1 MSSRIV
7 DTVNAVTP
15 PASVGLVVLDGHSTG
30 VEDVVRLADGAARPV
45 PGTDA
50 MKRVEESWDAA
61 RQIAATGRVYGR
73 STGVGANRNEDVPTE
88 AAAGHG
94 LRLLRSHAGAI
105 GEELPARQ
113 VRAMLAVRANQLL
126 AGGAGL
132 RPTVVTALCEALET
146 GAYPVVNEFGSV
158 GTGDIAALAQ
168 VGLALAGEHPWRG
181 LDGSDAAGADAPGP
195 GTSELGMSE
204 PDAPGLG
211 TSESGGAESGA
222 GRSGSHPGGQASS
235 GPGGQ
240 PVSDLGGQPVSDL
253 GGRPVSDLGGQAS
266 SGSGGQLASDPGGQ
280 APSGPGGRQVS
291 SPGGQP
297 VSGPGGQASSGPG
310 GQPVSDPGGQSVS
323 RPGGQLASD
332 PGGQPVSGPGGYPV
346 SGPGWQ
352 SVSRPRGQSAPPE
365 PQALDNNDALALIS
379 SNALTLGQAALALHE
394 LRGLIGATQ
403 VVAAL
408 SLLAVDGSHEAYA
421 APVHAARP
429 HKGSTEVARRMREL
443 IGAADRPTPP
453 LGRIQ
458 DPYGFRCV
466 PQIHGPA
473 HDAAD
478 ALEGVLTV
486 EINAAAENPL
496 ISPEDM
502 AAYHHGG
509 FYQAQLALALDHF
522 RLAVTQVARLS
533 TSRLST
539 LNEPAY
545 TRLRPFLADHEP
557 ASSGV
562 MILEYAAAA
571 ALGDLRAFS
580 APASLGHAVLSRGV
594 EEQASFASL
603 AARQT
608 LRACGAYRLVVG
620 CELVAAVRALRQRDL
635 RPEPELPAGRALEL
649 AESVLEPD
657 QADRP
662 LTDDVTAAAALL
674 DRFTD
679 IWRGSAS

>member
-1 MSSRIV
+1 MSSRNA
-7 DTVNAVTP
+7 DTSRAVVAGLT
-15 PASVGLVVLDGHSTG
+15 AGLVVLDGRSTG
-30 VEDVVRLADGAARPV
+30 VTDIVRLADGAARPV
-45 PGTDA
+45 PGTEA
-50 MKRVEESWDAA
+50 MKRVEQSWDAA

-88 AAAGHG
+88 AAAEHG

-168 VGLALAGEHPWRG
+168 VGLALVGEHPWRG
-181 LDGSDAAGADAPGP
+181 
-195 GTSELGMSE
+195 
-204 PDAPGLG
+204 PDASRTP
-211 TSESGGAESGA
+211 
-222 GRSGSHPGGQASS
+222 
-235 GPGGQ
+235 
-240 PVSDLGGQPVSDL
+240 PVP
-253 GGRPVSDLGGQAS
+253 A
-266 SGSGGQLASDPGGQ
+266 
-280 APSGPGGRQVS
+280 APSGPSGPRSPEQGVPPRVQAPSVQAQGPSPLGLGERVTSFGEEVS
-291 SPGGQP
+291 SVGQ
-297 VSGPGGQASSGPG
+297 G
-310 GQPVSDPGGQSVS
+310 
-323 RPGGQLASD
+323 L
-332 PGGQPVSGPGGYPV
+332 
-346 SGPGWQ
+346 
-352 SVSRPRGQSAPPE
+352 PPE
-365 PQALDNNDALALIS
+365 PQPLDNNDALALIS
-379 SNALTLGQAALALHE
+379 SNALTLGQSALALDE
-394 LRGLIGATQ
+394 LRGLIEATQ

-429 HKGSTEVARRMREL
+429 HQGSVEVARRMREL

-473 HDAAD
+473 QDAAD
-478 ALEGVLTV
+478 ALEEVLVV

-620 CELVAAVRALRQRDL
+620 CELVSAVRALRQRDL
-635 RPEPELPAGRALEL
+635 RPDPELPVGRAMEL
-649 AESVLEPD
+649 AESVLGLD
-657 QADRP
+657 QTDRP

-679 IWRGSAS
+679 IWRGSES

>member
-7 DTVNAVTP
+7 DAPSAETSGHTA
-15 PASVGLVVLDGHSTG
+15 LVVLDGIGLG

-45 PGTDA
+45 AATDA
-50 MKRVEESWDAA
+50 MKRAEESWGAA
-61 RQIAATGRVYGR
+61 RLIAATGRVYGR

-88 AAAGHG
+88 AAAEHG

-105 GEELPARQ
+105 GAELPARE

-132 RPTVVTALCEALET
+132 RPTVITAMCEALES
-146 GAYPVVNEFGSV
+146 GAHPVVNEFGSV
-158 GTGDIAALAQ
+158 GTGDLAALAQ
-168 VGLALAGEHPWRG
+168 TGLALAGEHPWRG
-181 LDGSDAAGADAPGP
+181 AGAPEA
-195 GTSELGMSE
+195 
-204 PDAPGLG
+204 
-211 TSESGGAESGA
+211 
-222 GRSGSHPGGQASS
+222 
-235 GPGGQ
+235 Q
-240 PVSDLGGQPVSDL
+240 P
-253 GGRPVSDLGGQAS
+253 
-266 SGSGGQLASDPGGQ
+266 
-280 APSGPGGRQVS
+280 
-291 SPGGQP
+291 
-297 VSGPGGQASSGPG
+297 
-310 GQPVSDPGGQSVS
+310 
-323 RPGGQLASD
+323 
-332 PGGQPVSGPGGYPV
+332 
-346 SGPGWQ
+346 
-352 SVSRPRGQSAPPE
+352 
-365 PQALDNNDALALIS
+365 LDNNDALAFIS

-394 LRGLIGATQ
+394 LRGLVAATQ

-421 APVHAARP
+421 APVHTARP
-429 HKGSTEVARRMREL
+429 HRGSSEVAREMRAF
-443 IGAADRPTPP
+443 IGAEDRPTPP
-453 LGRIQ
+453 LGRLQ
-458 DPYGFRCV
+458 DPYGFRCL

-478 ALEGVLTV
+478 ALEQVLAV

-509 FYQAQLALALDHF
+509 FYQAQLALSLDHF
-522 RLAVTQVARLS
+522 RLALTQVARLS

-545 TRLRPFLADHEP
+545 TRLKPFLADHEP

-562 MILEYAAAA
+562 MILEYAAGA

-608 LRACGAYRLVVG
+608 LRACDAYRLVVG
-620 CELVAAVRALRQRDL
+620 CELVAAVRALRLRGL
-635 RPEPELPAGRALEL
+635 RPEPELGVSRALEL
-649 AESVLEPD
+649 AESVLD
-657 QADRP
+657 DDLADRP

-679 IWRGSAS
+679 IWRGSAA

>member
-1 MSSRIV
+1 MVSHIV
-7 DTVNAVTP
+7 DAP
-15 PASVGLVVLDGHSTG
+15 SSVHSAAVVLDGTG
-30 VEDVVRLADGAARPV
+30 LGVDDVVRLADGSALPV
-45 PGTDA
+45 PEPGA
-50 MKRVEESWDAA
+50 MRRVEHSWNAA

-105 GEELPARQ
+105 GEQLPARQ
-113 VRAMLAVRANQLL
+113 VRAMLAVRVNQLL

-132 RPTVVTALCEALET
+132 RPGVVTALCEALES

-181 LDGSDAAGADAPGP
+181 AGA
-195 GTSELGMSE
+195 
-204 PDAPGLG
+204 
-211 TSESGGAESGA
+211 
-222 GRSGSHPGGQASS
+222 
-235 GPGGQ
+235 
-240 PVSDLGGQPVSDL
+240 
-253 GGRPVSDLGGQAS
+253 
-266 SGSGGQLASDPGGQ
+266 
-280 APSGPGGRQVS
+280 
-291 SPGGQP
+291 
-297 VSGPGGQASSGPG
+297 
-310 GQPVSDPGGQSVS
+310 
-323 RPGGQLASD
+323 
-332 PGGQPVSGPGGYPV
+332 
-346 SGPGWQ
+346 
-352 SVSRPRGQSAPPE
+352 PE
-365 PQALDNNDALALIS
+365 PQSLDNNDALALIS
-379 SNALTLGQAALALHE
+379 SNALTLGQSALALHE
-394 LRGLIGATQ
+394 LRGLVGATQ

-429 HKGSTEVARRMREL
+429 HRGSTEVARRMREL

-458 DPYGFRCV
+458 DSYGFRCL

-478 ALEGVLTV
+478 ALEQVLTV

-496 ISPEDM
+496 IAPEDL

-522 RLAVTQVARLS
+522 RLALTQVARLS

-545 TRLRPFLADHEP
+545 TRLRPFLADHQP

-562 MILEYAAAA
+562 MILEYAAGA
-571 ALGDLRAFS
+571 ALGELRAFS

-635 RPEPELPAGRALEL
+635 RPDPGLPAGRAFAL
-649 AESVLEPD
+649 AESVLDADP
-657 QADRP
+657 ADRP
-662 LTDDVTAAAALL
+662 LTDDVTQAAALL
-674 DRFTD
+674 DRFTE

>member
-1 MSSRIV
+1 MSSRV
-7 DTVNAVTP
+7 VAAP
-15 PASVGLVVLDGHSTG
+15 QSVPSPRAATVVLDGSGLG
-30 VEDVVRLADGAARPV
+30 VEDVVRLADGTARPV
-45 PGTDA
+45 PAAGA
-50 MKRVEESWDAA
+50 LRRVEESWNAA
-61 RQIAATGRVYGR
+61 RRIAATGRVYGR
-73 STGVGANRNEDVPTE
+73 STGVGANRNVDVPAE
-88 AAAGHG
+88 AVAGHG

-113 VRAMLAVRANQLL
+113 VRATLAVRANQLL

-132 RPTVVTALCEALET
+132 RPGVVTALCEALET
-146 GAYPVVNEFGSV
+146 GAHPAVNEFGSV

-168 VGLALAGEHPWRG
+168 VGLALAGEHPWH
-181 LDGSDAAGADAPGP
+181 GP
-195 GTSELGMSE
+195 G
-204 PDAPGLG
+204 AP
-211 TSESGGAESGA
+211 
-222 GRSGSHPGGQASS
+222 
-235 GPGGQ
+235 
-240 PVSDLGGQPVSDL
+240 
-253 GGRPVSDLGGQAS
+253 
-266 SGSGGQLASDPGGQ
+266 
-280 APSGPGGRQVS
+280 APLP
-291 SPGGQP
+291 
-297 VSGPGGQASSGPG
+297 
-310 GQPVSDPGGQSVS
+310 
-323 RPGGQLASD
+323 
-332 PGGQPVSGPGGYPV
+332 
-346 SGPGWQ
+346 
-352 SVSRPRGQSAPPE
+352 
-365 PQALDNNDALALIS
+365 LDNNDALALIS
-379 SNALTLGQAALALHE
+379 SNALTLGQSALALDE

-429 HKGSTEVARRMREL
+429 HRGSVEVARRMREL

-453 LGRIQ
+453 PGPLCRVRPASGDGASRVTPARSEREAPGRIQ
-458 DPYGFRCV
+458 DPYGFRCL

-473 HDAAD
+473 LDAAD
-478 ALEGVLTV
+478 ALEQILTV
-486 EINAAAENPL
+486 EMNAAAENPL
-496 ISPEDM
+496 IAPEDL

-509 FYQAQLALALDHF
+509 FYAAQLALALDHF
-522 RLAVTQVARLS
+522 RLALMQVARLS

-562 MILEYAAAA
+562 MILEYAAGA
-571 ALGDLRAFS
+571 ALGELRAFS

-608 LRACGAYRLVVG
+608 LRACGAYRLVAG

-635 RPEPELPAGRALEL
+635 RPDPGLPAGRAFAL
-649 AESVLEPD
+649 AESVLDPD
-657 QADRP
+657 PADRP
-662 LTDDVTAAAALL
+662 LTKDVTEAAALL

>member
-7 DTVNAVTP
+7 DATGAVADGVSAP
-15 PASVGLVVLDGHSTG
+15 VVLDGRGLG
-30 VEDVVRLADGAARPV
+30 VADVVRLADGAARPV
-45 PGTDA
+45 PAPDAVQRMTDT
-50 MKRVEESWDAA
+50 WDAA

-132 RPTVVTALCEALET
+132 RPTVVTALCEALES
-146 GAYPVVNEFGSV
+146 GAHPVVNEFGSV
-158 GTGDIAALAQ
+158 GTGDLAALAQ
-168 VGLALAGEHPWRG
+168 LGLALVGEHPWRG
-181 LDGSDAAGADAPGP
+181 TAAP
-195 GTSELGMSE
+195 
-204 PDAPGLG
+204 
-211 TSESGGAESGA
+211 
-222 GRSGSHPGGQASS
+222 
-235 GPGGQ
+235 Q
-240 PVSDLGGQPVSDL
+240 PQP
-253 GGRPVSDLGGQAS
+253 
-266 SGSGGQLASDPGGQ
+266 
-280 APSGPGGRQVS
+280 
-291 SPGGQP
+291 
-297 VSGPGGQASSGPG
+297 
-310 GQPVSDPGGQSVS
+310 
-323 RPGGQLASD
+323 
-332 PGGQPVSGPGGYPV
+332 
-346 SGPGWQ
+346 
-352 SVSRPRGQSAPPE
+352 
-365 PQALDNNDALALIS
+365 LDNNDALALIS
-379 SNALTLGQAALALHE
+379 SNALTLGQSALALHE
-394 LRGLIGATQ
+394 LRGLIAATQ

-421 APVHAARP
+421 APVHLARP
-429 HKGSTEVARRMREL
+429 HRGSAEVARRMRRL
-443 IGAADRPTPP
+443 IGADERPTPP

-458 DPYGFRCV
+458 DPYGFRCL

-478 ALEGVLTV
+478 ALEEVLTI

-496 ISPEDM
+496 ISAQDLT
-502 AAYHHGG
+502 AYHHGG

-545 TRLRPFLADHEP
+545 TRLRPFLADPEP

-562 MILEYAAAA
+562 MILEYAAGA

-608 LRACGAYRLVVG
+608 LRVCGAYRLVVG
-620 CELVAAVRALRQRDL
+620 CELVAAVRALHQRDL
-635 RPEPELPAGRALEL
+635 RPEPGLLVSRALEL
-649 AESVLEPD
+649 AESVLDED

-662 LTDDVTAAAALL
+662 LTDDVTAAARLL

-679 IWRGSAS
+679 IWRGSGA

>member
-1 MSSRIV
+1 MSSQIV
-7 DTVNAVTP
+7 DAP
-15 PASVGLVVLDGHSTG
+15 SSVHTGLVVLDGIGLG
-30 VEDVVRLADGAARPV
+30 VADVVRLADGAARPV

-50 MKRVEESWDAA
+50 MKRVTESWDAA

-73 STGVGANRNEDVPTE
+73 STGVGANRNESVPTE
-88 AAAGHG
+88 AAAEHG

-132 RPTVVTALCEALET
+132 RPTVVTALCEALES

-168 VGLALAGEHPWRG
+168 VALALAGEHPWRNATGTGEG
-181 LDGSDAAGADAPGP
+181 LSGTSGGPGAAG
-195 GTSELGMSE
+195 T
-204 PDAPGLG
+204 
-211 TSESGGAESGA
+211 SGA
-222 GRSGSHPGGQASS
+222 GGSGRAG
-235 GPGGQ
+235 
-240 PVSDLGGQPVSDL
+240 VE
-253 GGRPVSDLGGQAS
+253 
-266 SGSGGQLASDPGGQ
+266 GSGGRGGSGSVRGSVGAPGAQL
-280 APSGPGGRQVS
+280 
-291 SPGGQP
+291 
-297 VSGPGGQASSGPG
+297 
-310 GQPVSDPGGQSVS
+310 
-323 RPGGQLASD
+323 
-332 PGGQPVSGPGGYPV
+332 
-346 SGPGWQ
+346 
-352 SVSRPRGQSAPPE
+352 
-365 PQALDNNDALALIS
+365 LDNNDALAFIS
-379 SNALTLGQAALALHE
+379 SNALTLGQAALALDE
-394 LRGLIGATQ
+394 LRGLLEATQ
-403 VVAAL
+403 VVGAL

-429 HKGSTEVARRMREL
+429 HRGSSEVARRMREL
-443 IGAADRPTPP
+443 IGADERPTPP

-458 DPYGFRCV
+458 DPYGFRCL

-478 ALEGVLTV
+478 ALEEVV
-486 EINAAAENPL
+486 AIEINAAAENPL
-496 ISPEDM
+496 ITPEDM

-522 RLAVTQVARLS
+522 RLALTQVARLS

-562 MILEYAAAA
+562 MILEYAAGA
-571 ALGDLRAFS
+571 ALGELRAFS

-635 RPEPELPAGRALEL
+635 GPDPDLPVGRALEL
-649 AESVLEPD
+649 AMSVLDED

-662 LTDDVTAAAALL
+662 LTDDVTAATALL

-679 IWRGSAS
+679 IWRGSES

>member
-1 MSSRIV
+1 MTEYVESTGAEEVVWSMSSPIMGAP
-7 DTVNAVTP
+7 DAPAAAQTATTVP
-15 PASVGLVVLDGHSTG
+15 VGLVVLDGRALG
-30 VEDVVRLADGAARPV
+30 VADVVRLADGVVRPV
-45 PGTDA
+45 ADGA
-50 MKRVEESWDAA
+50 AVRRVEESWEAA
-61 RQIAATGRVYGR
+61 RLIAAAGRVYGR
-73 STGVGANRNEDVPTE
+73 STGVGANRSEDVPTE

-132 RPTVVTALCEALET
+132 RPTVVTALCAALES
-146 GAYPVVNEFGSV
+146 GAHPVVNEFGSV

-168 VGLALAGEHPWRG
+168 VGLALAGEHPWRVPG
-181 LDGSDAAGADAPGP
+181 AGSGFADGP
-195 GTSELGMSE
+195 GGGSG
-204 PDAPGLG
+204 PG
-211 TSESGGAESGA
+211 SGA
-222 GRSGSHPGGQASS
+222 GFGVPA
-235 GPGGQ
+235 
-240 PVSDLGGQPVSDL
+240 
-253 GGRPVSDLGGQAS
+253 A
-266 SGSGGQLASDPGGQ
+266 
-280 APSGPGGRQVS
+280 
-291 SPGGQP
+291 
-297 VSGPGGQASSGPG
+297 
-310 GQPVSDPGGQSVS
+310 
-323 RPGGQLASD
+323 
-332 PGGQPVSGPGGYPV
+332 
-346 SGPGWQ
+346 
-352 SVSRPRGQSAPPE
+352 
-365 PQALDNNDALALIS
+365 QALDNNDALALIS

-394 LRGLIGATQ
+394 LRGLIAATQ

-421 APVHAARP
+421 APVHGARA
-429 HKGSTEVARRMREL
+429 HRGSREVARRMREL

-458 DPYGFRCV
+458 DPYGFRCL

-473 HDAAD
+473 LDAAD
-478 ALEGVLTV
+478 ALEGVLEI

-496 ISPEDM
+496 IVPEDM

-522 RLAVTQVARLS
+522 RLATTQVARLS
-533 TSRLST
+533 TSRLSS

-562 MILEYAAAA
+562 MILEYAAGA

-608 LRACGAYRLVVG
+608 LRACRAYRLVVG

-635 RPEPELPAGRALEL
+635 RPDPELPVGRALEL
-649 AESVLEPD
+649 AEAVLDPD
-657 QADRP
+657 PADRP
-662 LTDDVTAAAALL
+662 LTEDVRAAAVLL
-674 DRFTD
+674 DRFTE
-679 IWRGSAS
+679 IWTDVQADPLRGSAS

>member
-1 MSSRIV
+1 MV
-7 DTVNAVTP
+7 DA
-15 PASVGLVVLDGHSTG
+15 PASVHSGLVVLDGIGLG
-30 VEDVVRLADGAARPV
+30 VEDVVRLADGTVRPV
-45 PGTDA
+45 PGSDA
-50 MKRVEESWDAA
+50 MRRAEESWNAA

-105 GEELPARQ
+105 GAQLPARQ

-132 RPTVVTALCEALET
+132 RPGVITALCEALES

-168 VGLALAGEHPWRG
+168 AGLALVGEHPWRG
-181 LDGSDAAGADAPGP
+181 AEPPAP
-195 GTSELGMSE
+195 
-204 PDAPGLG
+204 
-211 TSESGGAESGA
+211 
-222 GRSGSHPGGQASS
+222 
-235 GPGGQ
+235 Q
-240 PVSDLGGQPVSDL
+240 P
-253 GGRPVSDLGGQAS
+253 
-266 SGSGGQLASDPGGQ
+266 
-280 APSGPGGRQVS
+280 
-291 SPGGQP
+291 
-297 VSGPGGQASSGPG
+297 
-310 GQPVSDPGGQSVS
+310 
-323 RPGGQLASD
+323 
-332 PGGQPVSGPGGYPV
+332 
-346 SGPGWQ
+346 
-352 SVSRPRGQSAPPE
+352 
-365 PQALDNNDALALIS
+365 LDNNDALALIS
-379 SNALTLGQAALALHE
+379 SNALTLGQSALALHE
-394 LRGLIGATQ
+394 LRGLIEATQ

-429 HKGSTEVARRMREL
+429 HRGSVEVARRMRRL
-443 IGAADRPTPP
+443 TGAADRPVPP

-458 DPYGFRCV
+458 DPYGFRCL

-478 ALEGVLTV
+478 ALGQVLTV

-496 ISPEDM
+496 ISPEDL

-562 MILEYAAAA
+562 MILEYAAGA

-635 RPEPELPAGRALEL
+635 KPGPEIPAGRALAL
-649 AESVLEPD
+649 AESVLDEDP
-657 QADRP
+657 ADRP
-662 LTDDVTAAAALL
+662 LTHDVTSAAALL

-679 IWRGSAS
+679 IWRGSGT

>member
-1 MSSRIV
+1 MPSRVV
-7 DTVNAVTP
+7 DRPGTATP
-15 PASVGLVVLDGHSTG
+15 EHRGLVVLDGVGLG
-30 VEDVVRLADGAARPV
+30 VADVVRLADGAARPV

-50 MKRVEESWDAA
+50 MKRVAESWDAA

-105 GEELPARQ
+105 GAELPARQ
-113 VRAMLAVRANQLL
+113 VRATLAVRANQLL

-132 RPTVVTALCEALET
+132 RPSIVTALCEALET

-168 VGLALAGEHPWRG
+168 VGLALAGEQPWRG
-181 LDGSDAAGADAPGP
+181 PDGP
-195 GTSELGMSE
+195 TS
-204 PDAPGLG
+204 PPAVR
-211 TSESGGAESGA
+211 A
-222 GRSGSHPGGQASS
+222 
-235 GPGGQ
+235 
-240 PVSDLGGQPVSDL
+240 
-253 GGRPVSDLGGQAS
+253 
-266 SGSGGQLASDPGGQ
+266 
-280 APSGPGGRQVS
+280 
-291 SPGGQP
+291 
-297 VSGPGGQASSGPG
+297 
-310 GQPVSDPGGQSVS
+310 
-323 RPGGQLASD
+323 
-332 PGGQPVSGPGGYPV
+332 
-346 SGPGWQ
+346 
-352 SVSRPRGQSAPPE
+352 PE
-365 PQALDNNDALALIS
+365 PQPLDNNDALALIS
-379 SNALTLGQAALALHE
+379 SNALTLGQSALALHE
-394 LRGLIGATQ
+394 LRGLVAATQ

-421 APVHAARP
+421 APVHEARP
-429 HKGSTEVARRMREL
+429 HRGSAEVARRMRQL

-458 DPYGFRCV
+458 DPYGFRCL
-466 PQIHGPA
+466 PQVHGPA

-478 ALEGVLTV
+478 LLEEVLTT

-496 ISPEDM
+496 ICPEDM

-509 FYQAQLALALDHF
+509 FYQAQLSLTLDHF
-522 RLAVTQVARLS
+522 RLAITQVARLS

-545 TRLRPFLADHEP
+545 TRLRPFLADHEA

-562 MILEYAAAA
+562 MILEYAAEA
-571 ALGDLRAFS
+571 ALGELRAFS

-635 RPEPELPAGRALEL
+635 RPDPELPVGRALAL
-649 AESVLEPD
+649 AESVLDDD

-662 LTDDVTAAAALL
+662 LTDDVSAAAALL

-679 IWRGSAS
+679 IWRGSTS

>member
-1 MSSRIV
+1 
-7 DTVNAVTP
+7 
-15 PASVGLVVLDGHSTG
+15 
-30 VEDVVRLADGAARPV
+30 VRLADGLARPV
-45 PGTDA
+45 AGTDG
-50 MKRVEESWDAA
+50 MKRAEASWDAA

-146 GAYPVVNEFGSV
+146 GAFPVVNEFGSV

-168 VGLALAGEHPWRG
+168 LGLALAGEHPWRG
-181 LDGSDAAGADAPGP
+181 P
-195 GTSELGMSE
+195 
-204 PDAPGLG
+204 
-211 TSESGGAESGA
+211 GGAA
-222 GRSGSHPGGQASS
+222 PAALA
-235 GPGGQ
+235 PAPQ
-240 PVSDLGGQPVSDL
+240 P
-253 GGRPVSDLGGQAS
+253 
-266 SGSGGQLASDPGGQ
+266 
-280 APSGPGGRQVS
+280 
-291 SPGGQP
+291 
-297 VSGPGGQASSGPG
+297 
-310 GQPVSDPGGQSVS
+310 
-323 RPGGQLASD
+323 
-332 PGGQPVSGPGGYPV
+332 
-346 SGPGWQ
+346 
-352 SVSRPRGQSAPPE
+352 
-365 PQALDNNDALALIS
+365 LDNNDALALIS

-429 HKGSTEVARRMREL
+429 HRGSVEVARRMREL

-458 DPYGFRCV
+458 DPYGFRCL

-473 HDAAD
+473 QDAAD
-478 ALEGVLTV
+478 ALEEVLAV

-539 LNEPAY
+539 LNEPVY
-545 TRLRPFLADHEP
+545 TRLRPFLAGQEA

-562 MILEYAAAA
+562 MILEYAAGA

-608 LRACGAYRLVVG
+608 LRACDAYRLVVG
-620 CELVAAVRALRQRDL
+620 CELVAAVRALRQRGL

-649 AESVLEPD
+649 AEAVLDAE

-679 IWRGSAS
+679 IWRGSTP

>member
-7 DTVNAVTP
+7 DTLGTTH
-15 PASVGLVVLDGHSTG
+15 SGLVVLDGIGMG
-30 VEDVVRLADGAARPV
+30 VEDVVRLADGTARPV
-45 PGTDA
+45 PGTDGMRRA
-50 MKRVEESWDAA
+50 EESWDAA

-73 STGVGANRNEDVPTE
+73 STGVGANRNETVPTE

-105 GEELPARQ
+105 GDELPARQ

-132 RPTVVTALCEALET
+132 RPSVVTALCEALES
-146 GAYPVVNEFGSV
+146 GAYPAVNEFGSV

-168 VGLALAGEHPWRG
+168 VGLALVGEHHWRG
-181 LDGSDAAGADAPGP
+181 AGAPAP
-195 GTSELGMSE
+195 
-204 PDAPGLG
+204 
-211 TSESGGAESGA
+211 
-222 GRSGSHPGGQASS
+222 
-235 GPGGQ
+235 Q
-240 PVSDLGGQPVSDL
+240 P
-253 GGRPVSDLGGQAS
+253 
-266 SGSGGQLASDPGGQ
+266 
-280 APSGPGGRQVS
+280 
-291 SPGGQP
+291 
-297 VSGPGGQASSGPG
+297 
-310 GQPVSDPGGQSVS
+310 
-323 RPGGQLASD
+323 
-332 PGGQPVSGPGGYPV
+332 
-346 SGPGWQ
+346 
-352 SVSRPRGQSAPPE
+352 
-365 PQALDNNDALALIS
+365 LDNNDALALIS
-379 SNALTLGQAALALHE
+379 SNALTLGQSALALHE
-394 LRGLIGATQ
+394 LRGLIEATQ

-408 SLLAVDGSHEAYA
+408 SLLAVDGSHEAFA

-429 HKGSTEVARRMREL
+429 HRGSAEVARRMREL

-458 DPYGFRCV
+458 DPYGFRCL

-473 HDAAD
+473 QDAAD
-478 ALEGVLTV
+478 ALEQVLTI

-496 ISPEDM
+496 ISAEDL

-533 TSRLST
+533 TSRLSS
-539 LNEPAY
+539 LNEPAF
-545 TRLRPFLADHEP
+545 TRLRPFLADQEP

-562 MILEYAAAA
+562 MILEYAAGA

-608 LRACGAYRLVVG
+608 LRACRAYRLVVG
-620 CELVAAVRALRQRDL
+620 CELVAAVRALRQREL
-635 RPEPELPAGRALEL
+635 RPEPGLGAGRALEL
-649 AESVLEPD
+649 AEAVLEADP
-657 QADRP
+657 ADRP

-679 IWRGSAS
+679 IWRGSTS

>member
-1 MSSRIV
+1 MSSRNA
-7 DTVNAVTP
+7 DTSSEVVAGLT
-15 PASVGLVVLDGHSTG
+15 AGLVVLDGCSTG
-30 VEDVVRLADGAARPV
+30 VTDIVRLADGAARPV
-45 PGTDA
+45 PGTEA
-50 MKRVEESWDAA
+50 MKRVEQSWDAA

-88 AAAGHG
+88 AAAEHG

-168 VGLALAGEHPWRG
+168 LGLALVGEHPWRG
-181 LDGSDAAGADAPGP
+181 PEQGVPP
-195 GTSELGMSE
+195 
-204 PDAPGLG
+204 
-211 TSESGGAESGA
+211 
-222 GRSGSHPGGQASS
+222 Q
-235 GPGGQ
+235 
-240 PVSDLGGQPVSDL
+240 V
-253 GGRPVSDLGGQAS
+253 
-266 SGSGGQLASDPGGQ
+266 Q
-280 APSGPGGRQVS
+280 APSAQAQVQAPSVQSQGPSPLGLGERVTSFGEEVS
-291 SPGGQP
+291 SVG
-297 VSGPGGQASSGPG
+297 
-310 GQPVSDPGGQSVS
+310 
-323 RPGGQLASD
+323 
-332 PGGQPVSGPGGYPV
+332 
-346 SGPGWQ
+346 
-352 SVSRPRGQSAPPE
+352 RGLPPE
-365 PQALDNNDALALIS
+365 PQPLDNNDALALIS
-379 SNALTLGQAALALHE
+379 SNALTLGQSALALDE
-394 LRGLIGATQ
+394 LRGLIEATQ

-429 HKGSTEVARRMREL
+429 HKGSAEVARRMREL

-458 DPYGFRCV
+458 DPYGFRCI

-473 HDAAD
+473 QDAAD
-478 ALEGVLTV
+478 ALEGVLV
-486 EINAAAENPL
+486 IEINAAAENPL

-620 CELVAAVRALRQRDL
+620 CELVSAVRALRQRDL
-635 RPEPELPAGRALEL
+635 RPDPELPVGRAMEL
-649 AESVLEPD
+649 AESVLGLD
-657 QADRP
+657 QTDRP

-679 IWRGSAS
+679 IWRGSES

>member
-7 DTVNAVTP
+7 DTPDPVKVGHT
-15 PASVGLVVLDGHSTG
+15 GLVVLDGIGLG
-30 VEDVVRLADGAARPV
+30 VADVVRLADGSARPV

-50 MKRVEESWDAA
+50 MKRVTESWDAA

-88 AAAGHG
+88 AAAEHG

-113 VRAMLAVRANQLL
+113 VRATLAVRANQLL

-132 RPTVVTALCEALET
+132 RPTVVTALCAALES
-146 GAYPVVNEFGSV
+146 GAHPVVNEFGSV

-181 LDGSDAAGADAPGP
+181 ADGAA
-195 GTSELGMSE
+195 
-204 PDAPGLG
+204 
-211 TSESGGAESGA
+211 
-222 GRSGSHPGGQASS
+222 
-235 GPGGQ
+235 
-240 PVSDLGGQPVSDL
+240 
-253 GGRPVSDLGGQAS
+253 
-266 SGSGGQLASDPGGQ
+266 
-280 APSGPGGRQVS
+280 
-291 SPGGQP
+291 
-297 VSGPGGQASSGPG
+297 
-310 GQPVSDPGGQSVS
+310 
-323 RPGGQLASD
+323 
-332 PGGQPVSGPGGYPV
+332 
-346 SGPGWQ
+346 
-352 SVSRPRGQSAPPE
+352 PE
-365 PQALDNNDALALIS
+365 PQLLDNNDALAFIS

-394 LRGLIGATQ
+394 LRGLIEATQ
-403 VVAAL
+403 VVGAL

-429 HKGSTEVARRMREL
+429 HRGSVEVARRMREL
-443 IGAADRPTPP
+443 IGAEDRPTPP

-458 DPYGFRCV
+458 DPYGFRCL

-473 HDAAD
+473 QDAAD
-478 ALEGVLTV
+478 TLEEVLAI

-522 RLAVTQVARLS
+522 RLALTQVARLS

-539 LNEPAY
+539 LNEPAF
-545 TRLRPFLADHEP
+545 TRLRPFLADPEP

-562 MILEYAAAA
+562 MILEYAAGA

-635 RPEPELPAGRALEL
+635 RPDPDLPVGRALEL
-649 AESVLEPD
+649 AEAVLEEDP
-657 QADRP
+657 ADRP
-662 LTDDVTAAAALL
+662 LTGDVTAAAALL

-679 IWRGSAS
+679 IWRGSEA

>member
-1 MSSRIV
+1 MVV
-7 DTVNAVTP
+7 DSG
-15 PASVGLVVLDGHSTG
+15 SVFLDGRELT
-30 VEDVVRLADGAARPV
+30 VADVVRLADGTARPV
-45 PGTDA
+45 PAEEA
-50 MKRVEESWDAA
+50 MKRASRSWDAA
-61 RQIAATGRVYGR
+61 RRIAATGRVYGR

-94 LRLLRSHAGAI
+94 LRLLRSHAGGI

-132 RPTVVTALCEALET
+132 RPTVVTALCEALRS
-146 GAYPVVNEFGSV
+146 GAHPAVNEFGSV
-158 GTGDIAALAQ
+158 GTGDLTALAQ
-168 VGLALAGEHPWRG
+168 VGLALAGEHPWHG
-181 LDGSDAAGADAPGP
+181 TGA
-195 GTSELGMSE
+195 
-204 PDAPGLG
+204 
-211 TSESGGAESGA
+211 
-222 GRSGSHPGGQASS
+222 
-235 GPGGQ
+235 
-240 PVSDLGGQPVSDL
+240 
-253 GGRPVSDLGGQAS
+253 
-266 SGSGGQLASDPGGQ
+266 
-280 APSGPGGRQVS
+280 
-291 SPGGQP
+291 
-297 VSGPGGQASSGPG
+297 
-310 GQPVSDPGGQSVS
+310 
-323 RPGGQLASD
+323 
-332 PGGQPVSGPGGYPV
+332 
-346 SGPGWQ
+346 
-352 SVSRPRGQSAPPE
+352 PE
-365 PQALDNNDALALIS
+365 PQPLDNNDALALIS

-394 LRGLIGATQ
+394 LRGLVAATQ

-408 SLLAVDGSHEAYA
+408 SLLAVDGSHEPYA

-429 HKGSTEVARRMREL
+429 HRGSTEVARRMREL
-443 IGAADRPTPP
+443 TGAADRPAPP

-458 DPYGFRCV
+458 DPYGFRCL

-478 ALEGVLTV
+478 ALEAVLAV

-496 ISPEDM
+496 IAVEDL

-533 TSRLST
+533 TSRLHT

-545 TRLRPFLADHEP
+545 TRLKPFLADQVP
-557 ASSGV
+557 VSSGV
-562 MILEYAAAA
+562 MILEYSAAA

-635 RPEPELPAGRALEL
+635 RPAPGLPVARALEL
-649 AESVLEPD
+649 AEAVLDED

-662 LTDDVTAAAALL
+662 LTRDVTAAAALL
-674 DRFTD
+674 DRFTE
-679 IWRGSAS
+679 IWRGNGA

>member
-1 MSSRIV
+1 MMSSRIV
-7 DTVNAVTP
+7 DAPGEVD
-15 PASVGLVVLDGHSTG
+15 SGLVVLDGRGLDVSG
-30 VEDVVRLADGAARPV
+30 VVRLADGTARPV
-45 PGTDA
+45 PAADA
-50 MKRVEESWDAA
+50 MKRAEDSWDAA
-61 RQIAATGRVYGR
+61 RRIAATGRVYGR
-73 STGVGANRNEDVPTE
+73 STGVGANRNEDVPTD
-88 AAAGHG
+88 AAAAHG

-113 VRAMLAVRANQLL
+113 VRAMLAVRANQVL

-146 GAYPVVNEFGSV
+146 GAHPVVNEFGSV

-168 VGLALAGEHPWRG
+168 VGLALAGEHPWR
-181 LDGSDAAGADAPGP
+181 AAGA
-195 GTSELGMSE
+195 
-204 PDAPGLG
+204 
-211 TSESGGAESGA
+211 
-222 GRSGSHPGGQASS
+222 
-235 GPGGQ
+235 
-240 PVSDLGGQPVSDL
+240 
-253 GGRPVSDLGGQAS
+253 
-266 SGSGGQLASDPGGQ
+266 
-280 APSGPGGRQVS
+280 
-291 SPGGQP
+291 
-297 VSGPGGQASSGPG
+297 
-310 GQPVSDPGGQSVS
+310 
-323 RPGGQLASD
+323 
-332 PGGQPVSGPGGYPV
+332 
-346 SGPGWQ
+346 
-352 SVSRPRGQSAPPE
+352 PE
-365 PQALDNNDALALIS
+365 PQPLDNNDALALIS
-379 SNALTLGQAALALHE
+379 SNALTLGQSALALHE
-394 LRGLIGATQ
+394 LRGLLAATQ

-429 HKGSTEVARRMREL
+429 HRGSADVARRMRRL

-458 DPYGFRCV
+458 DPYGFRCL

-473 HDAAD
+473 QDAAD
-478 ALEGVLTV
+478 ALEEVLGV

-545 TRLRPFLADHEP
+545 TRLRPFLADPEP

-562 MILEYAAAA
+562 MILEYAAGA

-649 AESVLEPD
+649 AESVLDADP
-657 QADRP
+657 ADRP
-662 LTDDVTAAAALL
+662 LTRDVTVAAELL

-679 IWRGSAS
+679 IWRGSTS

>member
-7 DTVNAVTP
+7 DIPGAADSDSGALTP
-15 PASVGLVVLDGHSTG
+15 GLVVLDGYGTG
-30 VEDVVRLADGAARPV
+30 VADIVRLADGAARPV
-45 PGTDA
+45 PGTEA

-61 RQIAATGRVYGR
+61 RRIAATGRVYGR

-105 GEELPARQ
+105 GAELPARQ

-168 VGLALAGEHPWRG
+168 VGLALAGEHPWREAEVGWRGAGAGGPGADGQGAHGLEADGQGTREPETDRLGVHGPGAAGLGAHGPEADARRVRGQGADRQGAREPG
-181 LDGSDAAGADAPGP
+181 LDAQGARSPAAGAPEA
-195 GTSELGMSE
+195 
-204 PDAPGLG
+204 
-211 TSESGGAESGA
+211 
-222 GRSGSHPGGQASS
+222 
-235 GPGGQ
+235 Q
-240 PVSDLGGQPVSDL
+240 P
-253 GGRPVSDLGGQAS
+253 
-266 SGSGGQLASDPGGQ
+266 
-280 APSGPGGRQVS
+280 
-291 SPGGQP
+291 
-297 VSGPGGQASSGPG
+297 
-310 GQPVSDPGGQSVS
+310 
-323 RPGGQLASD
+323 
-332 PGGQPVSGPGGYPV
+332 
-346 SGPGWQ
+346 
-352 SVSRPRGQSAPPE
+352 
-365 PQALDNNDALALIS
+365 LDNNDALALIS

-421 APVHAARP
+421 APVHAARRHP
-429 HKGSTEVARRMREL
+429 ATAEVARRMREL

-453 LGRIQ
+453 LGRLQ
-458 DPYGFRCV
+458 DPYGFRCL

-473 HDAAD
+473 LDAAD
-478 ALEGVLTV
+478 ALEEVLTV

-496 ISPEDM
+496 ISAEDM

-509 FYQAQLALALDHF
+509 FYQAGLALALDHF
-522 RLAVTQVARLS
+522 RLSLTQVARLS

-545 TRLRPFLADHEP
+545 TRLRPFLADPEP

-562 MILEYAAAA
+562 MILEYAAGA

-608 LRACGAYRLVVG
+608 LRACDAYRLVVG
-620 CELVAAVRALRQRDL
+620 CELVAAVRALRQREL
-635 RPEPELPAGRALEL
+635 RPGPELPVGRALEL
-649 AESVLEPD
+649 AESVLDAD
-657 QADRP
+657 QTDRP

-679 IWRGSAS
+679 IWRGSTA

>member
-7 DTVNAVTP
+7 DTPRTAH
-15 PASVGLVVLDGHSTG
+15 SGLVVLDGIGLG
-30 VEDVVRLADGAARPV
+30 VSDVVRLADGAARPV
-45 PGTDA
+45 PGTEA
-50 MKRVEESWDAA
+50 MKRVTESWDAA

-73 STGVGANRNEDVPTE
+73 STGVGANRNEPVPTE
-88 AAAGHG
+88 AAAEHG

-132 RPTVVTALCEALET
+132 RPTVVTALCEALES

-168 VGLALAGEHPWRG
+168 AGLALAGEHPWK
-181 LDGSDAAGADAPGP
+181 
-195 GTSELGMSE
+195 
-204 PDAPGLG
+204 
-211 TSESGGAESGA
+211 GA
-222 GRSGSHPGGQASS
+222 GPEA
-235 GPGGQ
+235 Q
-240 PVSDLGGQPVSDL
+240 P
-253 GGRPVSDLGGQAS
+253 
-266 SGSGGQLASDPGGQ
+266 
-280 APSGPGGRQVS
+280 
-291 SPGGQP
+291 
-297 VSGPGGQASSGPG
+297 
-310 GQPVSDPGGQSVS
+310 
-323 RPGGQLASD
+323 
-332 PGGQPVSGPGGYPV
+332 
-346 SGPGWQ
+346 
-352 SVSRPRGQSAPPE
+352 
-365 PQALDNNDALALIS
+365 LDNNDALAFIS

-394 LRGLIGATQ
+394 LRGLLEATQ
-403 VVAAL
+403 VVGAL

-429 HKGSTEVARRMREL
+429 HRGSTEVARRMRVL
-443 IGAADRPTPP
+443 IGADERPTPP

-458 DPYGFRCV
+458 DPYGFRCL

-473 HDAAD
+473 QDAAD
-478 ALEGVLTV
+478 ALEEVV
-486 EINAAAENPL
+486 AIEINAAAENPL
-496 ISPEDM
+496 IAPDDM

-522 RLAVTQVARLS
+522 RLALTQVARLS

-562 MILEYAAAA
+562 MILEYAAGA

-620 CELVAAVRALRQRDL
+620 CELVAAVRALRQRDHQ
-635 RPEPELPAGRALEL
+635 PDPDLPVGRALEL
-649 AESVLEPD
+649 AMTVLDED

-662 LTDDVTAAAALL
+662 LTVDVTAAAALL
-674 DRFTD
+674 DRFTE
-679 IWRGSAS
+679 IWRGSEA

>member
-7 DTVNAVTP
+7 DAPEGVAP
-15 PASVGLVVLDGHSTG
+15 GLVVLDGRGLG
-30 VEDVVRLADGAARPV
+30 VADVVRLADGAARPV
-45 PGTDA
+45 PGTEA

-61 RQIAATGRVYGR
+61 RRIAATGRVYGR
-73 STGVGANRNEDVPTE
+73 STGVGANRNEDVPTD

-132 RPTVVTALCEALET
+132 RPSVVTALCEALET

-181 LDGSDAAGADAPGP
+181 TAAPTP
-195 GTSELGMSE
+195 
-204 PDAPGLG
+204 
-211 TSESGGAESGA
+211 
-222 GRSGSHPGGQASS
+222 
-235 GPGGQ
+235 Q
-240 PVSDLGGQPVSDL
+240 P
-253 GGRPVSDLGGQAS
+253 
-266 SGSGGQLASDPGGQ
+266 
-280 APSGPGGRQVS
+280 
-291 SPGGQP
+291 
-297 VSGPGGQASSGPG
+297 
-310 GQPVSDPGGQSVS
+310 
-323 RPGGQLASD
+323 
-332 PGGQPVSGPGGYPV
+332 
-346 SGPGWQ
+346 
-352 SVSRPRGQSAPPE
+352 
-365 PQALDNNDALALIS
+365 LDNNDALALIS
-379 SNALTLGQAALALHE
+379 SNALTLGQSALALHE
-394 LRGLIGATQ
+394 LRGLLAATQ

-429 HKGSTEVARRMREL
+429 HRGSAEVARRMREL

-458 DPYGFRCV
+458 DPYGFRCL

-478 ALEGVLTV
+478 ALEEVLAV

-522 RLAVTQVARLS
+522 RLAITQVARLS

-562 MILEYAAAA
+562 MILEYAAGA

-620 CELVAAVRALRQRDL
+620 CELVSAVRALRQRDL
-635 RPEPELPAGRALEL
+635 RLEPELPAGRALEL
-649 AESVLEPD
+649 AESVLDADP
-657 QADRP
+657 ADRP
-662 LTDDVTAAAALL
+662 LTADVTVASELL

-679 IWRGSAS
+679 IWRGSTS

>member
-1 MSSRIV
+1 MPSQIV
-7 DTVNAVTP
+7 DAVGAVSSGHADP
-15 PASVGLVVLDGHSTG
+15 VVLDGIG
-30 VEDVVRLADGAARPV
+30 LRVEDVVSLADGTARPE

-50 MKRVEESWDAA
+50 MKRVAESWDAA

-88 AAAGHG
+88 AAAEHG

-113 VRAMLAVRANQLL
+113 VRALLAVRANQLL

-132 RPTVVTALCEALET
+132 RPTMVTALCEALES
-146 GAYPVVNEFGSV
+146 GAYPVLNEFGSV

-168 VGLALAGEHPWRG
+168 VGLALAGEHPWR
-181 LDGSDAAGADAPGP
+181 AAGFSGTGDASG
-195 GTSELGMSE
+195 E
-204 PDAPGLG
+204 PQGVVGEPQGVV
-211 TSESGGAESGA
+211 GA
-222 GRSGSHPGGQASS
+222 
-235 GPGGQ
+235 
-240 PVSDLGGQPVSDL
+240 
-253 GGRPVSDLGGQAS
+253 
-266 SGSGGQLASDPGGQ
+266 
-280 APSGPGGRQVS
+280 
-291 SPGGQP
+291 
-297 VSGPGGQASSGPG
+297 
-310 GQPVSDPGGQSVS
+310 
-323 RPGGQLASD
+323 
-332 PGGQPVSGPGGYPV
+332 
-346 SGPGWQ
+346 
-352 SVSRPRGQSAPPE
+352 PE
-365 PQALDNNDALALIS
+365 PQHLDNNDALAFIS
-379 SNALTLGQAALALHE
+379 SNALTLAQAALALHE
-394 LRGLIGATQ
+394 LRGLLEATQ
-403 VVAAL
+403 VVGAL
-408 SLLAVDGSHEAYA
+408 SLLAIDGAHEAYA

-429 HKGSTEVARRMREL
+429 HRGSIEVARRMREL
-443 IGAADRPTPP
+443 IGAPDRPAPP

-458 DPYGFRCV
+458 DPYGFRCL
-466 PQIHGPA
+466 PQVHGPA

-478 ALEGVLTV
+478 ALEEVV
-486 EINAAAENPL
+486 AIEINAAAENPL
-496 ISPEDM
+496 IAADDM

-522 RLAVTQVARLS
+522 RLALTQVARLS

-557 ASSGV
+557 ASSGI
-562 MILEYAAAA
+562 MILEYAAGA

-620 CELVAAVRALRQRDL
+620 CELVAAVRALRQREL
-635 RPEPELPAGRALEL
+635 RPDPDLPVGRALEL
-649 AESVLEPD
+649 ALSVLNEE

-679 IWRGSAS
+679 IWRGE

>member
-1 MSSRIV
+1 MSSRNA
-7 DTVNAVTP
+7 DTSRAMVAGLT
-15 PASVGLVVLDGHSTG
+15 AGLVVLDGCSTG
-30 VEDVVRLADGAARPV
+30 VADIVRLADGAARPV
-45 PGTDA
+45 PGTEA
-50 MKRVEESWDAA
+50 MKRVEQSWDAA

-73 STGVGANRNEDVPTE
+73 STGVGANRNEGVPTE
-88 AAAGHG
+88 AAAEHG

-168 VGLALAGEHPWRG
+168 VGLALVGEHPWRG
-181 LDGSDAAGADAPGP
+181 PEQGVPPRVQGPSVQAQGPSPLGLGERVTSFGEEVSSVGQGLPPGP
-195 GTSELGMSE
+195 
-204 PDAPGLG
+204 
-211 TSESGGAESGA
+211 
-222 GRSGSHPGGQASS
+222 
-235 GPGGQ
+235 Q
-240 PVSDLGGQPVSDL
+240 P
-253 GGRPVSDLGGQAS
+253 
-266 SGSGGQLASDPGGQ
+266 
-280 APSGPGGRQVS
+280 
-291 SPGGQP
+291 
-297 VSGPGGQASSGPG
+297 
-310 GQPVSDPGGQSVS
+310 
-323 RPGGQLASD
+323 
-332 PGGQPVSGPGGYPV
+332 
-346 SGPGWQ
+346 
-352 SVSRPRGQSAPPE
+352 
-365 PQALDNNDALALIS
+365 LDNNDALALIS
-379 SNALTLGQAALALHE
+379 SNALTLGQSALALDE
-394 LRGLIGATQ
+394 LRGLIEATQ

-429 HKGSTEVARRMREL
+429 HKGSAEVARRMREL

-473 HDAAD
+473 QDAAD
-478 ALEGVLTV
+478 ALEEVLVV

-545 TRLRPFLADHEP
+545 TRLRPFLADQEP

-620 CELVAAVRALRQRDL
+620 CELVSAVRALRQRDL
-635 RPEPELPAGRALEL
+635 RPDPELPVGRAMEL
-649 AESVLEPD
+649 AESVLGLD
-657 QADRP
+657 QTDRP

-679 IWRGSAS
+679 IWRGNES

>member
-1 MSSRIV
+1 MSSQDV
-7 DTVNAVTP
+7 DTPGAVS
-15 PASVGLVVLDGHSTG
+15 AGLVVLDGVSTG
-30 VEDVVRLADGAARPV
+30 VTDIVRLADGAARPV

-88 AAAGHG
+88 AAAEHG

-168 VGLALAGEHPWRG
+168 VGLALVGEHPWRR
-181 LDGSDAAGADAPGP
+181 P
-195 GTSELGMSE
+195 E
-204 PDAPGLG
+204 
-211 TSESGGAESGA
+211 GGHSIEDLVLEG
-222 GRSGSHPGGQASS
+222 GRSPQDLA
-235 GPGGQ
+235 PAPQ
-240 PVSDLGGQPVSDL
+240 P
-253 GGRPVSDLGGQAS
+253 
-266 SGSGGQLASDPGGQ
+266 
-280 APSGPGGRQVS
+280 
-291 SPGGQP
+291 
-297 VSGPGGQASSGPG
+297 
-310 GQPVSDPGGQSVS
+310 
-323 RPGGQLASD
+323 
-332 PGGQPVSGPGGYPV
+332 
-346 SGPGWQ
+346 
-352 SVSRPRGQSAPPE
+352 
-365 PQALDNNDALALIS
+365 LDNNDALALIS

-429 HKGSTEVARRMREL
+429 HQGSVEVARRMREL

-478 ALEGVLTV
+478 ALEAVLAV

-496 ISPEDM
+496 ISPGDM

-562 MILEYAAAA
+562 MILEYAAGA

-635 RPEPELPAGRALEL
+635 RPEPELPVGRALEL

-674 DRFTD
+674 DRFTE
-679 IWRGSAS
+679 IWRGSTS

>member
-1 MSSRIV
+1 MSSRV
-7 DTVNAVTP
+7 VHAP
-15 PASVGLVVLDGHSTG
+15 CSVPSPRSAAIVLDGSALG
-30 VEDVVRLADGAARPV
+30 VEDVVRLADGAAHPV
-45 PGTDA
+45 PEAGA
-50 MKRVEESWDAA
+50 LRRAEQSWTTA
-61 RQIAATGRVYGR
+61 RRIAATGRVYGR
-73 STGVGANRNEDVPTE
+73 STGVGANRDEDVPSE

-105 GEELPARQ
+105 GERLPARQ

-132 RPTVVTALCEALET
+132 RPGVITALCESLET
-146 GAYPVVNEFGSV
+146 GAYPAVNEFGSV
-158 GTGDIAALAQ
+158 GTGDLAALAQ
-168 VGLALAGEHPWRG
+168 VGLALAGEHPWHGRG
-181 LDGSDAAGADAPGP
+181 AP
-195 GTSELGMSE
+195 
-204 PDAPGLG
+204 AP
-211 TSESGGAESGA
+211 
-222 GRSGSHPGGQASS
+222 
-235 GPGGQ
+235 Q
-240 PVSDLGGQPVSDL
+240 P
-253 GGRPVSDLGGQAS
+253 
-266 SGSGGQLASDPGGQ
+266 
-280 APSGPGGRQVS
+280 
-291 SPGGQP
+291 
-297 VSGPGGQASSGPG
+297 
-310 GQPVSDPGGQSVS
+310 
-323 RPGGQLASD
+323 
-332 PGGQPVSGPGGYPV
+332 
-346 SGPGWQ
+346 
-352 SVSRPRGQSAPPE
+352 
-365 PQALDNNDALALIS
+365 LDNNDALALIS
-379 SNALTLGQAALALHE
+379 SNALTLGQSALALHE
-394 LRGLIGATQ
+394 LRGLVGATQ

-429 HKGSTEVARRMREL
+429 HHGSTEVARRMREL

-458 DPYGFRCV
+458 DPYGLRCL

-478 ALEGVLTV
+478 ALEQVLTV

-496 ISPEDM
+496 IAPEDL

-522 RLAVTQVARLS
+522 RLALTQVARLS

-562 MILEYAAAA
+562 MILEYAAGA

-620 CELVAAVRALRQRDL
+620 CELVAATRALRQRDL
-635 RPEPELPAGRALEL
+635 SPDPGLPVGRAFAL
-649 AESVLEPD
+649 AATVLD
-657 QADRP
+657 ADLADRP

>member
-1 MSSRIV
+1 MSSQIV
-7 DTVNAVTP
+7 D
-15 PASVGLVVLDGHSTG
+15 ASDVSLSGGTDLVVLDGVGFG
-30 VEDVVRLADGAARPV
+30 VADVVRLADGEARPV
-45 PGTDA
+45 AGTDA
-50 MKRVEESWDAA
+50 MKRATESWDAA

-88 AAAGHG
+88 AAAEHG

-105 GEELPARQ
+105 GDELPARE

-132 RPTVVTALCEALET
+132 RPTVVTALCEALEN
-146 GAYPVVNEFGSV
+146 GVYPVVNEFGSV

-168 VGLALAGEHPWRG
+168 VGLALVGEHPWRG
-181 LDGSDAAGADAPGP
+181 
-195 GTSELGMSE
+195 M
-204 PDAPGLG
+204 
-211 TSESGGAESGA
+211 
-222 GRSGSHPGGQASS
+222 GQD
-235 GPGGQ
+235 
-240 PVSDLGGQPVSDL
+240 PVGV
-253 GGRPVSDLGGQAS
+253 
-266 SGSGGQLASDPGGQ
+266 
-280 APSGPGGRQVS
+280 
-291 SPGGQP
+291 
-297 VSGPGGQASSGPG
+297 
-310 GQPVSDPGGQSVS
+310 
-323 RPGGQLASD
+323 
-332 PGGQPVSGPGGYPV
+332 
-346 SGPGWQ
+346 
-352 SVSRPRGQSAPPE
+352 PE
-365 PQALDNNDALALIS
+365 PQPLDNNDALALIS
-379 SNALTLGQAALALHE
+379 SNALTLGQSALALHE

-403 VVAAL
+403 VVGAL
-408 SLLAVDGSHEAYA
+408 SLLAVDGSHEPFA

-429 HKGSTEVARRMREL
+429 HRGSSEVARRMREL

-458 DPYGFRCV
+458 DPYAFRCL

-478 ALEGVLTV
+478 ALEDVLAI

-496 ISPEDM
+496 ISVEDM

-533 TSRLST
+533 TSRLSS
-539 LNEPAY
+539 LNEPAF
-545 TRLRPFLADHEP
+545 TRLKPFLADQEA
-557 ASSGV
+557 ASSGI

-608 LRACGAYRLVVG
+608 LRACRAYRLVVG
-620 CELVAAVRALRQRDL
+620 CELVAAVRALRQRGL
-635 RPEPELPAGRALEL
+635 RPDPELPVGRALEL
-649 AESVLEPD
+649 AESVLTDET
-657 QADRP
+657 ADRP
-662 LTDDVTAAAALL
+662 LTDDVTAATGLL

-679 IWRGSAS
+679 IWRGSTA

>member
-7 DTVNAVTP
+7 DAP
-15 PASVGLVVLDGHSTG
+15 QSVPSAHAATVVLDGFALG
-30 VEDVVRLADGAARPV
+30 VEDVVRLADGTAHPV
-45 PGTDA
+45 PEADA
-50 MKRVEESWDAA
+50 MRRVEHSWNAA

-105 GEELPARQ
+105 GEQLPARQ

-132 RPTVVTALCEALET
+132 RPGVVTALCEALET

-168 VGLALAGEHPWRG
+168 VGLALVGEHPWRG
-181 LDGSDAAGADAPGP
+181 AGAPAP
-195 GTSELGMSE
+195 
-204 PDAPGLG
+204 
-211 TSESGGAESGA
+211 
-222 GRSGSHPGGQASS
+222 
-235 GPGGQ
+235 Q
-240 PVSDLGGQPVSDL
+240 P
-253 GGRPVSDLGGQAS
+253 
-266 SGSGGQLASDPGGQ
+266 
-280 APSGPGGRQVS
+280 
-291 SPGGQP
+291 
-297 VSGPGGQASSGPG
+297 
-310 GQPVSDPGGQSVS
+310 
-323 RPGGQLASD
+323 
-332 PGGQPVSGPGGYPV
+332 
-346 SGPGWQ
+346 
-352 SVSRPRGQSAPPE
+352 
-365 PQALDNNDALALIS
+365 LDNNDALALIS
-379 SNALTLGQAALALHE
+379 SNALTLGQSALALHE

-421 APVHAARP
+421 APVHAAGP
-429 HKGSTEVARRMREL
+429 HRGSAEVARRMREL

-453 LGRIQ
+453 PGPLCRVRPASGDGASRPTPARSEREAPGRIQ
-458 DPYGFRCV
+458 DPYGFRCL

-478 ALEGVLTV
+478 ALEQVLAV

-496 ISPEDM
+496 IAPEDL

-522 RLAVTQVARLS
+522 RLALTQVARLS

-545 TRLRPFLADHEP
+545 SRLRPFLADHEP

-562 MILEYAAAA
+562 MILEYAAGA
-571 ALGDLRAFS
+571 ALGELRAFS

-620 CELVAAVRALRQRDL
+620 CELVSAVRALRQRDL
-635 RPEPELPAGRALEL
+635 RPDPGLPAGEAFAL
-649 AESVLEPD
+649 AESVLDADP
-657 QADRP
+657 ADRP
-662 LTDDVTAAAALL
+662 LTDDVTQAAVLL

-679 IWRGSAS
+679 IWRGSTS

>member
-1 MSSRIV
+1 MASRMGAAKAP
-7 DTVNAVTP
+7 AVTAAAVP
-15 PASVGLVVLDGHSTG
+15 VAPAVPAGAALPAGPVVLDGDGLG
-30 VEDVVRLADGAARPV
+30 VADVVRLADGLARPV
-45 PGTDA
+45 PDGAA
-50 MKRVEESWDAA
+50 MRRVEEAWEAA
-61 RQIAATGRVYGR
+61 RLIAAAGRVYGR
-73 STGVGANRNEDVPTE
+73 STGVGANRSEDVPTE
-88 AAAGHG
+88 AAAEHG

-132 RPTVVTALCEALET
+132 RPTVVTALCDALDS
-146 GAYPVVNEFGSV
+146 GAHPVVNEFGSV

-168 VGLALAGEHPWRG
+168 VGLALAGEHPWRATPG
-181 LDGSDAAGADAPGP
+181 PTPGAGA
-195 GTSELGMSE
+195 GTEAGAGGGGV
-204 PDAPGLG
+204 PDA
-211 TSESGGAESGA
+211 
-222 GRSGSHPGGQASS
+222 
-235 GPGGQ
+235 Q
-240 PVSDLGGQPVSDL
+240 P
-253 GGRPVSDLGGQAS
+253 
-266 SGSGGQLASDPGGQ
+266 
-280 APSGPGGRQVS
+280 
-291 SPGGQP
+291 
-297 VSGPGGQASSGPG
+297 
-310 GQPVSDPGGQSVS
+310 
-323 RPGGQLASD
+323 
-332 PGGQPVSGPGGYPV
+332 
-346 SGPGWQ
+346 
-352 SVSRPRGQSAPPE
+352 
-365 PQALDNNDALALIS
+365 LDNNDALALIS

-394 LRGLIGATQ
+394 LRGLIAATQ

-421 APVHAARP
+421 APVHLARA
-429 HKGSTEVARRMREL
+429 HQGSREVARRMREL

-473 HDAAD
+473 LDAAD
-478 ALEGVLTV
+478 ALGGVLEV

-496 ISPEDM
+496 ICPEDM

-533 TSRLST
+533 TSRLSS

-562 MILEYAAAA
+562 MILEYAAGA

-635 RPEPELPAGRALEL
+635 RPDPRLPVGRALEL
-649 AESVLEPD
+649 AEAVLDADP
-657 QADRP
+657 ADRP
-662 LTDDVTAAAALL
+662 LTADVSAAAVLL
-674 DRFTD
+674 DRFTE
-679 IWRGSAS
+679 IWTDVQADPVRGSAS